1 MKLIFKDEVLTS
13 RLRSFIS
20 NYWRLSKEVLTD
32 EIQWTWRLNVP
43 QLHNISSVH
52 EKLTIEKYQLN
63 K

>member
-1 MKLIFKDEVLTS
+1 MKLIFNDEVLTS

-32 EIQWTWRLNVP
+32 EIHVR
-43 QLHNISSVH
+43 QLHDISSVH
-52 EKLTIEKYQLN
+52 DKLTIEKYQLN